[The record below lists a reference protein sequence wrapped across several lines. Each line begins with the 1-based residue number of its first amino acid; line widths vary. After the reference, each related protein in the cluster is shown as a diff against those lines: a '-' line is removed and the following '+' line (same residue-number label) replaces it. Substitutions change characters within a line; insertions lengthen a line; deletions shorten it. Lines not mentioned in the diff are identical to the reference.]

1 MISLLRRY
9 RKSLFVGIITVFLIG
24 IFVGL
29 GGYLFTSRDVSLA
42 VATVGRVK
50 IPYQLFLVRL
60 NRTLDALRGRGT
72 DLSDEEVREIKQ
84 AMLRDMIVDELLA
97 ERAEEMG
104 LVVTDEDVARDI
116 RGTPAFQQDGV
127 FRQDLYFQAIRSQL
141 RETPE
146 GYEAQ
151 RRRAL
156 AAVKLKQLIYHRAKL
171 TPQELREAYAQD
183 HKGSLKDFEKEK
195 EAFGARVQ
203 QQRALDL
210 INYYLRQLS
219 TQVEIRSYLEQ
230 RETGT

>member
-1 MISLLRRY
+1 MQDQIVFDPANARWLKYYPTGKPFFLAGAGDPEDFLYRGSLNPNGTRNGDQWTIVQKLAGTGAN
-9 RKSLFVGIITVFLIG
+9 GI
-24 IFVGL
+24 
-29 GGYLFTSRDVSLA
+29 
-42 VATVGRVK
+42 
-50 IPYQLFLVRL
+50 
-60 NRTLDALRGRGT
+60 
-72 DLSDEEVREIKQ
+72 
-84 AMLRDMIVDELLA
+84 
-97 ERAEEMG
+97 
-104 LVVTDEDVARDI
+104 
-116 RGTPAFQQDGV
+116 
-127 FRQDLYFQAIRSQL
+127 YFQAIRSQL